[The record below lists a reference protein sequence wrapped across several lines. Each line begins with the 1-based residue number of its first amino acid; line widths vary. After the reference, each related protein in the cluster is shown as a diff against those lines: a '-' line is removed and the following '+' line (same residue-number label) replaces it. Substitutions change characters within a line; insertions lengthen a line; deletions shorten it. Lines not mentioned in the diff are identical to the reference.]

1 MTIVQDSRD
10 RVVVG
15 IDASPNSRYAV
26 LWAVAEARIRR
37 CALVITHVDPLSP
50 NGEARHASAELDVL
64 LAVSAA
70 AASLR
75 EPAVPVGTLLIRG
88 SVSDELVALSRT
100 SALLVLGVDPDR
112 RRADYGALGP
122 LEDRVVAH
130 SRCPVIVV
138 RGRPPVDDA
147 EQRHLVV
154 GWTDNSLGQHLLE
167 AAAAE
172 AALRADSLT
181 VMVLPAHEGSACPP
195 DPGSSLADQIEALRI
210 IHPGLEVSVERPETD
225 PLEAVLHHGRRSDL
239 LIAPAEQ
246 ADDRWSIRIG
256 SWAADFIRLSPCPV
270 MLLGRLSLP
279 TALVA

>member
-15 IDASPNSRYAV
+15 IDASQNSRYAV
-26 LWAVAEARIRR
+26 LWAAEEARIRR

-50 NGEARHASAELDVL
+50 NGEARHASAELDIL
-64 LAVSAA
+64 LAMSAA

-88 SVSDELVALSRT
+88 DVSDELVALSRT
-100 SALLVLGVDPDR
+100 SALLVLGVDPER

-130 SRCPVIVV
+130 SRCPVVVV

-147 EQRHLVV
+147 QRRHLLV
-154 GWTDNSLGQHLLE
+154 GWTNNSLGRQVLG
-167 AAAAE
+167 AAATE
-172 AALRADSLT
+172 AALRADTLT
-181 VMVLPAHEGSACPP
+181 VMVLPAHEGSAPP
-195 DPGSSLADQIEALRI
+195 DPESSLEHQIEALKI
-210 IHPGLEVSVERPETD
+210 VHQDLVITVERPETD
-225 PLEAVLHHGRRSDL
+225 PLVAVLDHGRRSDL

-246 ADDRWSIRIG
+246 AADRWSVRIG
-256 SWAADFIRLSPCPV
+256 SWAADFIQLSPCPV

-279 TALVA
+279 SVLAA